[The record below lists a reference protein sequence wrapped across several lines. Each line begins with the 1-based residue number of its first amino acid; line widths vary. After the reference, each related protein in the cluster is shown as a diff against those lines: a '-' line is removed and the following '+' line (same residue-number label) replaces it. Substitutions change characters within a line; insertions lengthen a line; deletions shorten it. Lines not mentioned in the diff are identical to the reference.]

1 MLSYLIKRLSGE
13 TLIIAN
19 NWNEKLG
26 AYQEYYIVVYY
37 TNTGLNS
44 GIGGYFTDEG
54 ILVYHIN
61 AELTSEEFEGE
72 ITYNLKYNN
81 TDASDMYGSEYNLI
95 ELVKSEGRNYVY
107 EAGDS
112 VPATETTDDG
122 QKIAYVFTV
131 DSITEE
137 GAVVT
142 FRKNN

>member
-1 MLSYLIKRLSGE
+1 M
-13 TLIIAN
+13 
-19 NWNEKLG
+19 
-26 AYQEYYIVVYY
+26 
-37 TNTGLNS
+37 
-44 GIGGYFTDEG
+44 
-54 ILVYHIN
+54 
-61 AELTSEEFEGE
+61 E
-72 ITYNLKYNN
+72 ITYNFKYNN

-107 EAGDS
+107 ESGDS
-112 VPATETTDDG
+112 VPATEKTDDG